1 MSSLTTPGAVGSFS
15 TKIQSHFGNWILGP
29 SAFAFGLLWEVPA
42 RLGNAMASMSFGLW
56 RRGKQDIA
64 PRPFR
69 PQRAGKQAHACPDA
83 IDDPDS
89 LARQLLDQGRFALIL
104 RPQVAGTL
112 SRGVFDAA
120 FAQWE
125 RTMALVPD
133 GEVSLSRV
141 PTEWEESDGMADA
154 TSVKATPETLD
165 DEPTV
170 REQIVRVR
178 RYFLDRYPVT
188 NAQYAAFVEAGGY
201 EQASLWDASILPA
214 VLDFVDRSGR
224 PGPKFWEN
232 GCYPPGTE
240 DHPVTGINWY
250 EARAFA
256 RWVGKRLPTD
266 AEWTRAAAWPVSLPD
281 GTRMQRRFPWGD
293 AMDYSRA
300 ALWGSQRNGTVPVT
314 DYPGGAAVNG
324 VYQLIGNVWEWTHSD
339 YQPWEEEDARIVL
352 PGPMKSI
359 RGGAFDTYFDHQASS
374 GFASG
379 ENPLARKRNIGFRC
393 ALGVADITLRHCPE
407 EPSYEPEPGHVVPG
421 YSEQGT

>member
-1 MSSLTTPGAVGSFS
+1 MSSLSTPGNVDGFLTKRRSLVGNF
-15 TKIQSHFGNWILGP
+15 LVGP
-29 SAFAFGLLWEVPA
+29 SAFARGLLWELPA
-42 RLGNAMASMSFGLW
+42 RLGNAVVAMGYGLR
-56 RRGKQDIA
+56 RRGREDIA
-64 PRPFR
+64 PKPFR
-69 PQRAGKQAHACPDA
+69 PPYSRKTAQASSDTL
-83 IDDPDS
+83 DDPDS

-112 SRGVFDAA
+112 SREVFEAA

-125 RTMALVPD
+125 QTMALVPD
-133 GEVSLSRV
+133 GEVSLSRT
-141 PTEWEESDGMADA
+141 PTDWEGIEAIADPAPGKKSPEASNDESPAR
-154 TSVKATPETLD
+154 
-165 DEPTV
+165 EP
-170 REQIVRVR
+170 IVRVR

-188 NAQYAAFVEAGGY
+188 NAQFAAFVKAGGY
-201 EQASLWDASILPA
+201 EQASLWDAAILPA

-224 PGPKFWEN
+224 PGPKYWEN
-232 GCYPPGTE
+232 GTYSPGTE

-266 AEWTRAAAWPVSLPD
+266 AEWMRAAAWPVSLPD

-300 ALWGSQRNGTVPVT
+300 VLWGSQRSGTVPVT
-314 DYPGGAAVNG
+314 DCPGGAAVNG
-324 VYQLIGNVWEWTHSD
+324 IYQLIGNVWEWTHSD

-374 GFASG
+374 GFAGG
-379 ENPLARKRNIGFRC
+379 ENPLARKPNIGFRC
-393 ALGVADITLRHCPE
+393 ALGVADITLRYCPE
-407 EPSYEPEPGHVVPG
+407 EVPCAPQ
-421 YSEQGT
+421 ENQAAACEEDVR

>member
-1 MSSLTTPGAVGSFS
+1 MSSIS
-15 TKIQSHFGNWILGP
+15 TSGNVDGFLSKRRSYFGNFLVGP
-29 SAFAFGLLWEVPA
+29 SAWARGLLWDFPV
-42 RLGNAMASMSFGLW
+42 RLGNAVFAMGYGLW
-56 RRGKQDIA
+56 RRGRQDNA
-64 PRPFR
+64 PKPFR
-69 PQRAGKQAHACPDA
+69 PLDSGKTPQASSDA
-83 IDDPDS
+83 LDDPDS
-89 LARQLLDQGRFALIL
+89 LARQLLNQGRFALIL

-112 SRGVFDAA
+112 SREVFEAA

-125 RTMALVPD
+125 QTMALVPD
-133 GEVSLSRV
+133 GEVSLSRAPADWDEIEAV
-141 PTEWEESDGMADA
+141 AAPALGKES
-154 TSVKATPETLD
+154 PETPN
-165 DEPTV
+165 DEAPA

-188 NAQYAAFVEAGGY
+188 NAQFAAFVKAGGY
-201 EQASLWDASILPA
+201 EQASLWDAAILPA

-224 PGPKFWEN
+224 PGPKYWEN
-232 GCYPPGTE
+232 GTYPPGTE

-266 AEWTRAAAWPVSLPD
+266 AEWMRAAAWPVTLPD

-300 ALWGSQRNGTVPVT
+300 VLWGSQRGGTVPVT
-314 DYPGGAAVNG
+314 DCPGGAAVNG
-324 VYQLIGNVWEWTHSD
+324 IYQLIGNVWEWTHSD

-374 GFASG
+374 GFAGG

-393 ALGVADITLRHCPE
+393 ALGVADITLRYCPE
-407 EPSYEPEPGHVVPG
+407 DASHTPRENPAAACLEDVR
-421 YSEQGT
+421 

>member
-1 MSSLTTPGAVGSFS
+1 MRSSSSSGTVDVFLAKSRSRFGSFLFGPYASSLGM
-15 TKIQSHFGNWILGP
+15 
-29 SAFAFGLLWEVPA
+29 LWGVPA
-42 RLGNAMASMSFGLW
+42 RLGYAVVAMGLGRW
-56 RRGKQDIA
+56 RRGAPDIA
-64 PRPFR
+64 PKPFR
-69 PQRAGKQAHACPDA
+69 PQSWGKRVRGSSDA
-83 IDDPDS
+83 LDDPDS

-112 SRGVFDAA
+112 SREVFEAA
-120 FAQWE
+120 FTQWE

-133 GEVSLSRV
+133 GEVSLSRA
-141 PTEWEESDGMADA
+141 PAEWEENGADEDQA
-154 TSVKATPETLD
+154 AAKTGGETPD
-165 DEPTV
+165 DELPR

-201 EQASLWDASILPA
+201 EQASLWDTAILPA

-224 PGPKFWEN
+224 PGPKYWEN
-232 GCYPPGTE
+232 GSYPPGTE

-266 AEWTRAAAWPVSLPD
+266 AEWARAAAWPVSLPD

-300 ALWGSQRNGTVPVT
+300 VLWGSQRNGTAPVT
-314 DYPGGAAVNG
+314 ACPGGAAVNG
-324 VYQLIGNVWEWTHSD
+324 IYQLVGNVWEWTHSD

-374 GFASG
+374 GFAGG

-407 EPSYEPEPGHVVPG
+407 EVAGESQGAPAFAAD
-421 YSEQGT
+421 SE